1 MNIFIII
8 MLFFATLG
16 LLDMILGGKLGY
28 APDFERGL
36 TTMGG
41 LSLSVVG
48 LFAICVSFVQNH
60 AEAIA
65 AGTAGLPFDPSLI
78 RPMTKSIQASDLGLT
93 PNDDGKAIRLMLPP
107 LTEERRKDLA
117 KQVSVR
123 LEEARVAIRNVRRDI
138 IKDLKDAEKEKLITE
153 DDRKKGEEK
162 IQKLTDTW
170 TAKVDE
176 VGKKKEKEIMEV

>member
-1 MNIFIII
+1 MINDILNDGESRMKGAINALQEELDGIRTGRATPALVEKLTVEYYGEATPFNQVSNITIPDARTI
-8 MLFFATLG
+8 M
-16 LLDMILGGKLGY
+16 I
-28 APDFERGL
+28 R
-36 TTMGG
+36 
-41 LSLSVVG
+41 
-48 LFAICVSFVQNH
+48 
-60 AEAIA
+60 
-65 AGTAGLPFDPSLI
+65 PFDPSLI
-78 RPMTKSIQASDLGLT
+78 RPMTKSIQSSDLGLT

-107 LTEERRKDLA
+107 LTEDRRKDLV
-117 KQVSVR
+117 KQVSNR
-123 LEEARVAIRNVRRDI
+123 LEESRVAIRNVRRDI